1 MAKRRRRRTGLPK
14 AGARVFAI
22 VTSASEASK
31 SVFQQLSKEISA
43 AKRQLEK
50 LIAEGRTFGRDL
62 IGKRPGKSRA
72 AGKSRKRRIPGGRK
86 RDTRRAKPRRKVSAK
101 AD

>member
-1 MAKRRRRRTGLPK
+1 M
-14 AGARVFAI
+14 FSI

-50 LIAEGRTFGRDL
+50 LIAEGRTFGLDL
-62 IGKRPGKSRA
+62 IGKRPGKSRG
-72 AGKSRKRRIPGGRK
+72 AGKSRKRGIRVGRK
-86 RDTRRAKPRRKVSAK
+86 RATRRAKPRRKASAK

>member
-1 MAKRRRRRTGLPK
+1 M
-14 AGARVFAI
+14 FSI
-22 VTSASEASK
+22 VTSASEVSK

-50 LIAEGRTFGRDL
+50 LIAEGRTFGLDL
-62 IGKRPGKSRA
+62 IGKGPGGSRG
-72 AGKSRKRRIPGGRK
+72 AGKSRKRGIPVGRK
-86 RDTRRAKPRRKVSAK
+86 RTTRRAKPRRKASTK

>member
-1 MAKRRRRRTGLPK
+1 M
-14 AGARVFAI
+14 FSI

-43 AKRQLEK
+43 VKRQLEK
-50 LIAEGRTFGRDL
+50 LIAEGRTFGLDL
-62 IGKRPGKSRA
+62 IGKGPGGSRG
-72 AGKSRKRRIPGGRK
+72 AGKSRKRGIPVGRK
-86 RDTRRAKPRRKVSAK
+86 RTTRRAKPRRKASTK